1 MDSVKS
7 TGRNAGVA
15 NQSTNLFIAE
25 IGSNSA
31 NSKLSDHCGCLER
44 SGLGTA
50 SAIYFEYIRYLCWVE
65 VAGSLLQDI
74 SGIYPYTKNPFHWD
88 FLESKLK
95 SITNHQ
101 ALTDMV
107 ESPQKDTA
115 SAQFWV
121 FRFTLYI
128 LYIHSK
134 LDFYKHHRLPRNPGH
149 LWQRHHVPE
158 RDSAPTARKRSLWDG
173 ASGTSENVSPNPG
186 A

>member
-31 NSKLSDHCGCLER
+31 NSKSSDHCGCLER

-50 SAIYFEYIRYLCWVE
+50 SAIYFEYIRYLWWVE
-65 VAGSLLQDI
+65 VVGSLLQDI
-74 SGIYPYTKNPFHWD
+74 SGIYPYIKNPFHSD

-101 ALTDMV
+101 ALTD
-107 ESPQKDTA
+107 QKDTA

-128 LYIHSK
+128 LYIHSNWTFTSITGFPEI
-134 LDFYKHHRLPRNPGH
+134 LDTFGRSITSLKETLLLQPG
-149 LWQRHHVPE
+149 
-158 RDSAPTARKRSLWDG
+158 SRSLWDG
-173 ASGTSENVSPNPG
+173 RVVHQKTCPPILG

>member
-7 TGRNAGVA
+7 TGRNAVVA

-50 SAIYFEYIRYLCWVE
+50 SAIYFEYIRYLWWVE

-74 SGIYPYTKNPFHWD
+74 SGIYPYIKNPFHWD

-95 SITNHQ
+95 SITHHQ
-101 ALTDMV
+101 ALTDTV
-107 ESPQKDTA
+107 ESPKRHRKCSILGYFA
-115 SAQFWV
+115 L
-121 FRFTLYI
+121 RFTFFTYI
-128 LYIHSK
+128 QNWIFTSITGFPEI
-134 LDFYKHHRLPRNPGH
+134 LDTFGKGITSLKET
-149 LWQRHHVPE
+149 LLLQPE
-158 RDSAPTARKRSLWDG
+158 KGVFGMGRVVHQKTCPPILG
-173 ASGTSENVSPNPG
+173 A
-186 A
+186 